1 MKIKTKLTFG
11 VGLLFLMIIALATI
25 SGWYVN
31 ELKKDT
37 NNILVANYNTIQYS
51 RSMLLALEDIELDN
65 EALDVFQK
73 YLDKQQLNMTEIGE
87 VEATNLILKHF
98 ELLKTAGLKDT
109 KLVSSIRKDITELM
123 RLNMEAIERKSH
135 IADDTAQHAIVI
147 ISFAGTLCFL
157 VAFVLLI
164 NLPSN
169 IANPIEELTRSIK
182 EIAGQNYK
190 KRVHFESHN
199 EFGALARSFN
209 TMAEKLEEYSES
221 KLDKI
226 LKGKKRIETLI
237 DSMHDAV
244 IGIDETNK
252 ILFIN
257 DEALKITGLDGQQ
270 ILGRQ
275 IQDIAVTNDLIR
287 DIVRK
292 TIESNSDIGS
302 EEPMKI
308 YANGKE
314 SYFERESI
322 DINIVPT
329 GEESSQFIGQVIM
342 LRNIT
347 PFKELDMA
355 KTNFIGTVS
364 HEFKTPIASIKMG
377 VQLLENKQVGILNE
391 EQEELINGI
400 KDDVDRLL
408 RITGELISIT
418 QLESGT
424 VKVVKTKVPIL
435 SIVDYAINANK
446 VLAEQK
452 KIRLKVL
459 VQEGLGTVLADSE
472 KTAWVL
478 TNLVSN
484 AVRYSYE
491 NSIVN
496 IEVSLIDNK
505 VKFSVK
511 DIGEGIQDT
520 YLEKIFERYFRIPG
534 TKKEGTGLGLSIS
547 KDYIEAQGG
556 TIWVE
561 SDYGSGSTFCFMLD
575 LNRND

>member
-199 EFGALARSFN
+199 EFGGLARSFN

-257 DEALKITGLDGQQ
+257 DEALKITGLDRQQ

-292 TIESNSDIGS
+292 TIESNSDIGL

-329 GEESSQFIGQVIM
+329 GEESSKFIGQVIM

-377 VQLLENKQVGILNE
+377 VQLLENKQIGILNE

-452 KIRLKVL
+452 KIRLKVS

-491 NSIVN
+491 NSSVN
-496 IEVSLIDNK
+496 IEVSLKDSQ

-511 DIGEGIQDT
+511 DVGEGIQDE

-556 TIWVE
+556 SIWVE
-561 SDYGSGSTFCFMLD
+561 SDYGAGSTFCFTLH

>member
-199 EFGALARSFN
+199 EFGGLARSFN

-257 DEALKITGLDGQQ
+257 DEALKITELDRQQ

-292 TIESNSDIGS
+292 TIESNSDIGL

-377 VQLLENKQVGILNE
+377 VQLLENKQIGILNE

-452 KIRLKVL
+452 KIRLKVS

-491 NSIVN
+491 NSSVN
-496 IEVSLIDNK
+496 IEVSLKDSQ

-511 DIGEGIQDT
+511 DVGEGIQDE

-556 TIWVE
+556 SIWVE
-561 SDYGSGSTFCFMLD
+561 SDYGAGSTFCFTLH

>member
-65 EALDVFQK
+65 EALDIFQK

-98 ELLKTAGLKDT
+98 ERLKTAGLKDA

-169 IANPIEELTRSIK
+169 IANPIEELTTSIR

-199 EFGALARSFN
+199 EFGGLAKSFN

-257 DEALKITGLDGQQ
+257 DEALKITGLDRQQ

-292 TIESNSDIGS
+292 TIELNSDKEL

-452 KIRLKVL
+452 KIRLKVS

-491 NSIVN
+491 NSSVN
-496 IEVSLIDNK
+496 IEVSLKDSQ

-511 DIGEGIQDT
+511 DVGEGIQDE

-556 TIWVE
+556 SIWVE
-561 SDYGSGSTFCFMLD
+561 SDYGAGSTFCFTLD
-575 LNRND
+575 LGRGD

>member
-199 EFGALARSFN
+199 EFGGLARSFN

-257 DEALKITGLDGQQ
+257 DEALKITGLDRQQ

-292 TIESNSDIGS
+292 TIESNSDIGL

-377 VQLLENKQVGILNE
+377 VQLLENKQIGILNE

-452 KIRLKVL
+452 KIRLKVS

-491 NSIVN
+491 NSSVN
-496 IEVSLIDNK
+496 IEVSLKDSQ

-511 DIGEGIQDT
+511 DVGEGIQDE

-556 TIWVE
+556 SIWVE
-561 SDYGSGSTFCFMLD
+561 SDYGAGSTFCFTLH